1 MTLALL
7 KIYFVIVSFKAMIDD
22 RAILYYTTSIEM
34 VLKELRGEKDVSQSR
49 VNIEF
54 EQEYGF
60 SISLGRME
68 SNSNFKMIK
77 LLYICDYFNMSVPD
91 FFKRVA
97 NIKEDEIMK
106 FLKEKEAKKQKRKSI
121 KKNK

>member
-1 MTLALL
+1 MTQASL
-7 KIYFVIVSFKAMIDD
+7 KTYFVIVFFKAMIDD

-34 VLKELRGEKDVSQSR
+34 VLKELRDEKDVSQSR

-77 LLYICDYFNMSVPD
+77 LLYICDYFDMSVSD

-97 NIKEDEIMK
+97 NIKEDEILK
-106 FLKEKEAKKQKRKSI
+106 FLKEKKARKQKRKSI
-121 KKNK
+121 NK